1 MKVVVVGDTNVDLA
15 IRLPDRSRPSADL
28 SQSVPQIAAG
38 GSAGNTALALARLG
52 VPTAFVGAVGDD
64 GYGRWLKAHLE
75 REGLDTSALR
85 VLPAP
90 LTPMVIA
97 LIYPDGERFL
107 VVYPPERGADTA
119 LRAEEVDPKLIGS
132 AAWLHTTGM
141 CLRASPIR
149 ETVLWTMETARASGV
164 PVSLDLNLRIE
175 LWGYQDETRRTVER
189 AVELAEVVLGSATE
203 EILPVAGRDSIEGA
217 ARALSG
223 GRRVVV
229 ARLGAAGVLAA
240 SGDDLFR
247 VPAFTTKLVNP
258 VGAGDAFNAGFIA
271 ARLEGADLPRALRW
285 GNAVAALKI
294 AGLDAATL
302 PRRGD
307 VLRLV
312 GEEN

>member
-15 IRLPDRSRPSADL
+15 IRLPDRSRRSADL

-64 GYGRWLKAHLE
+64 GYGRFLKAHLE
-75 REGLDTSALR
+75 REGVDTSGLR
-85 VLPAP
+85 VLPAA
-90 LTPMVIA
+90 LTPMVLA

-119 LRAEEVDPKLIGS
+119 LRAEEVDPKLIAS

-175 LWGYQDETRRTVER
+175 LWGYEDETRRTVER
-189 AVELAEVVLGSATE
+189 AVELADLVLGSATE
-203 EILPVAGRDSIEGA
+203 EILPVAGGDSIEGA

-229 ARLGAAGVLAA
+229 ARLGAAGALAA
-240 SGDDLFR
+240 SGGDLFR
-247 VPAFTTKLVNP
+247 APAFTTKAVNP

-294 AGLDAATL
+294 AGLDASTL